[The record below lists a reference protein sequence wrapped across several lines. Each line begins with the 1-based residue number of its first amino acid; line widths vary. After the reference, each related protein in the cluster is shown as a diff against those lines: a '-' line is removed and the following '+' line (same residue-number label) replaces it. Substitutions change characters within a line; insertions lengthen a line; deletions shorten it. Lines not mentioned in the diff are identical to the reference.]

1 MKYFILFQLPG
12 IKPLY
17 PSLVKPW
24 KRLAVLILS
33 SFVEESYLPQITNF
47 YTQMELQLFSV
58 QVCLNHRFPIIND
71 LGMSSICLCRILN
84 ICFVSFVSH
93 KKSYLVCVELTNWRI
108 FTQPIP
114 NFFFK
119 VQNWDSQQRAETAAV
134 SNFKISSN
142 LKVPNWLMICQKH

>member
-1 MKYFILFQLPG
+1 MFKLKYFILFQLPG

-33 SFVEESYLPQITNF
+33 SFVEESYLLQITNF

-71 LGMSSICLCRILN
+71 LGMSSICLSRILN
-84 ICFVSFVSH
+84 ICFVSLVSH
-93 KKSYLVCVELTNWRI
+93 EKSYLVYVELTNFRI

-114 NFFFK
+114 IFFSK
-119 VQNWDSQQRAETAAV
+119 YKTETAKTGQRQLLE
-134 SNFKISSN
+134 NK
-142 LKVPNWLMICQKH
+142 

>member
-1 MKYFILFQLPG
+1 MFKLKYFILFQLPG

-71 LGMSSICLCRILN
+71 LGMSSICLCLILN
-84 ICFVSFVSH
+84 ICFVSLVSH
-93 KKSYLVCVELTNWRI
+93 EKSYLVYVELTNFWI
-108 FTQPIP
+108 FTKPIP
-114 NFFFK
+114 IFFQSTK
-119 VQNWDSQQRAETAAV
+119 LRLPTEGRDSCLK
-134 SNFKISSN
+134 KIN
-142 LKVPNWLMICQKH
+142 IM

>member
-1 MKYFILFQLPG
+1 MSFFLLCKIVELKYLILFQLPG

-33 SFVEESYLPQITNF
+33 SFVEESYLLQITNF

-58 QVCLNHRFPIIND
+58 QVCKNHRFPIIND

-84 ICFVSFVSH
+84 ICFVSLVSH
-93 KKSYLVCVELTNWRI
+93 EKSYLVYVKLTNFRI

-114 NFFFK
+114 IFFQSTK
-119 VQNWDSQQRAETAAV
+119 TETAQTGQRHLLNIAY
-134 SNFKISSN
+134 FKN
-142 LKVPNWLMICQKH
+142 L

>member
-33 SFVEESYLPQITNF
+33 SFVEESYLLQITNF

-84 ICFVSFVSH
+84 ICFVSLVSH
-93 KKSYLVCVELTNWRI
+93 KKSYLVCVELTNFRI

-119 VQNWDSQQRAETAAV
+119 VQNWDSQNRAETAAW
-134 SNFKISSN
+134 K
-142 LKVPNWLMICQKH
+142 